1 MHEPQPVIYAT
12 RHQAGHECL
21 HLSRVV
27 LDEPPIA
34 VVTPME
40 AIIHGW
46 WLRSPGYPVG
56 RRFGTAIAS

>member
-1 MHEPQPVIYAT
+1 MRVRQPVIHAT
-12 RHQAGHECL
+12 RHQAGRECL

-27 LDEPPIA
+27 LDDPPIA

-56 RRFGTAIAS
+56 RRFGTECA